1 LPEKQYAAKSLTCV
15 KNTRDLDIPQ
25 LNSLLKERYG
35 CVIDGGYGK
44 LKGKTFRISNMGNET
59 EESIGGLLANLDSLI
74 AELL

>member
-1 LPEKQYAAKSLTCV
+1 MDVSSMAV
-15 KNTRDLDIPQ
+15 MGN
-25 LNSLLKERYG
+25 
-35 CVIDGGYGK
+35 